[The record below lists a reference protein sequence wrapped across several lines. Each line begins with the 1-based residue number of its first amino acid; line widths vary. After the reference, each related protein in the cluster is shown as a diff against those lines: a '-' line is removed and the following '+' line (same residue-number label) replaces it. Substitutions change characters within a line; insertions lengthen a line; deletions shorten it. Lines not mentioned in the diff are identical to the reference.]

1 MASIAETV
9 GNHGCSQGGES
20 TTNLRKEN
28 TNMEAK
34 IKEAKEYANEMADL
48 AVEDLNADAFHG
60 DEIIAN
66 IWNDIY
72 AKCLR
77 QALEL

>member
-1 MASIAETV
+1 
-9 GNHGCSQGGES
+9 
-20 TTNLRKEN
+20 
-28 TNMEAK
+28 MEAK
-34 IKEAKEYANEMADL
+34 IKDVKEYANKMADL

-60 DEIIAN
+60 DDIIVN

>member
-9 GNHGCSQGGES
+9 GNHGRSQKGES

-34 IKEAKEYANEMADL
+34 IKEAKEYANKMADL
-48 AVEDLNADAFHG
+48 AVEDLNAGAFHG
-60 DEIIAN
+60 DDIIVN
-66 IWNDIY
+66 VLNDIY
-72 AKCLR
+72 TKCLR